1 MMTVSDLLREKGTA
15 VWAVRPDATVFE
27 ALELMAEKNIG
38 AVLVLDDGRLVG
50 IMSERDYARRVILM
64 GKSSRETAVS
74 EIMTAR
80 VLCVRVRQ
88 TVAEC
93 MALMTEKRVRHL
105 PVLDDAGH
113 LAGLVSI
120 GDVVKAVIAQQ
131 EFTITNL
138 ERYITGAGI
147 SSYPAFP
154 SY

>member
-38 AVLVLDDGRLVG
+38 AVLALDDDRLVG
-50 IMSERDYARRVILM
+50 VMSERDYARKVILM
-64 GKSSRETAVS
+64 GKSSRETTVS

-93 MALMTEKRVRHL
+93 MALMTEKHVRHL
-105 PVLDDAGH
+105 PVLDDDGH
-113 LAGLVSI
+113 LAGIVSI

-138 ERYITGAGI
+138 EQYITGAGI